1 MILKKF
7 VPVILVAISFFSTAR
22 SQVTTNIT
30 ALREISVR
38 ADIQHREMRDRLNM
52 LAKLNGWPLTKNL
65 KNGGQALLVG
75 LSKRGFPVYV
85 ATNNNIISAA
95 TIGTSQ
101 LWPGGSTGL
110 NLSGST
116 AALKSKIAIWD
127 GGRVLATHEELTG
140 RVVQKD
146 NPSALSDHSTHVS
159 GTLIATGVNPVARG
173 MSFGA
178 QQLLAYDFDN
188 DVSEMSGAAAGL
200 LISNH
205 SYGALSGWNLNTD
218 NNHWEWYGNAG
229 DTVDY
234 KFGYYDDQAQE
245 WDSIAYNAPNYLI
258 VKSVGNNRDENGP
271 PVDSPYDA
279 FNGRGVMAPAGKRPP
294 GISNNDG
301 YDIVP
306 TYGTAKNIIAI
317 GAVNPI
323 PGGYNSPADVQLAEF
338 SSWGPTDDGRIKPD
352 LVADGINVLSCV
364 STSNNAYAIFSGT
377 SMSSPA
383 AAGSGFLLQEYYYKL
398 HNTFMRS
405 ATLKGILIHTADE
418 AGPADGPDF
427 QFGWG
432 LIDMVKAASVITSKN
447 TDQLIQE
454 NTLTNAA
461 GTYSIPVV
469 ASGKGPLTAT
479 ISWTDPP

>member
-7 VPVILVAISFFSTAR
+7 VPLVLITISFFYTGH
-22 SQVTTNIT
+22 SQVTTNIS
-30 ALREISVR
+30 ALRAISVR
-38 ADIQHREMRDRLNM
+38 ADLQHKEMSNRLAR
-52 LAKLNGWPLTKNL
+52 LAKQNGWPLTKNL
-65 KNGGQALLVG
+65 KNGGYALLVG
-75 LSKRGFPVYV
+75 LSKKGFPLYV
-85 ATNNNIISAA
+85 TTNNNIISAA
-95 TIGTSQ
+95 TIGTNQ

-110 NLSGST
+110 NLNGST

-140 RVVQKD
+140 RVLQKD
-146 NPSALSDHSTHVS
+146 NPSALSDHSTHVT
-159 GTLIATGVNPVARG
+159 GTMIASGVNPVAKG

-188 DVSEMSGAAAGL
+188 DVSEMSAAAPGL

-205 SYGALSGWNLNTD
+205 SYGALAGWNLNTG
-218 NNHWEWYGNAG
+218 NNHWEWYGNSG

-306 TYGTAKNIIAI
+306 TYGNAKNIIAI

-338 SSWGPTDDGRIKPD
+338 SSWGPSDDGRIKPD

-383 AAGSGFLLQEYYYKL
+383 
-398 HNTFMRS
+398 
-405 ATLKGILIHTADE
+405 
-418 AGPADGPDF
+418 
-427 QFGWG
+427 
-432 LIDMVKAASVITSKN
+432 
-447 TDQLIQE
+447 
-454 NTLTNAA
+454 
-461 GTYSIPVV
+461 
-469 ASGKGPLTAT
+469 
-479 ISWTDPP
+479 